1 MNLVKRSHE
10 FRFCGMSK
18 KIYTLIC
25 FLLVSVLCFSQ
36 SPDKF
41 NYQAVCRNN
50 TGGIIANQN
59 VSFRLTIRD
68 LTSTGAVLYQ
78 ETQSA
83 TTNTF
88 GLVNLQVGAGTVGSG
103 TFASIP
109 WGTGAK
115 YLEVE
120 IDPSGG
126 TAYTSIGVPQL
137 LSVPYAI
144 YANQSGTP
152 GVTGATGASGVDGAT
167 GPMGPAGAT
176 GASGVDGTTGPMGP
190 AGATGANGAT
200 GPTGTVGTTGATGG
214 YTTHYVGEFYG
225 GGVVFYV
232 YDNGQHGLICA
243 KTDQSA
249 AMRWYAGSNTYTMA
263 YGSGLLGGELNTG
276 LIIASQGNGDG
287 STYAARVCH
296 ELTITESGI
305 SYSDWF
311 LPSFDELNLMHT
323 NRATIETT
331 AIANGGSAFV
341 NDYYW
346 SSTEGNPILAD
357 AYYRYFG
364 GGAGGASKSET
375 HHVRAIRKF

>member
-1 MNLVKRSHE
+1 M
-10 FRFCGMSK
+10 
-18 KIYTLIC
+18 LIC

-36 SPDKF
+36 SPEKF

-59 VSFRLTIRD
+59 VSFRLTIHD
-68 LTSTGAVLYQ
+68 LNSTGAILYQ

-88 GLVNLQVGAGTVGSG
+88 GLVNLQVGAGTIGTG
-103 TFASIP
+103 TFAGIS
-109 WGTGAK
+109 WGTGDK

-120 IDPSGG
+120 LDPAGG
-126 TAYTSIGVPQL
+126 TAYTSIGIPQL
-137 LSVPYAI
+137 LSVPYAL
-144 YANQSGTP
+144 YANTSGTGGP
-152 GVTGATGASGVDGAT
+152 TGPTGASGATGPTGANGATGSVGPTGPTGANGAT

-176 GASGVDGTTGPMGP
+176 GA
-190 AGATGANGAT
+190 
-200 GPTGTVGTTGATGG
+200 TGG
-214 YTTHYVGEFYG
+214 YNVHYVGEFYG

-232 YDNGQHGLICA
+232 YDNGQHGLICT
-243 KTDQSA
+243 KTDQSS

-263 YGSGLLGGELNTG
+263 YDSGLLGGELNTG

-305 SYSDWF
+305 SYADWY
-311 LPSFDELNLMHT
+311 LPTIDELNMMYA
-323 NRATIETT
+323 NRATIEAT
-331 AIANGGSAFV
+331 AITNGGSAFV

-346 SSTEGNPILAD
+346 SSTEGNPILTA
-357 AYYRYFG
+357 AYFRYFG
-364 GGAGGASKSET
+364 GGAGGTSKSET